1 MILTFVI
8 LFVVLSAWDVKHVNH
23 VLGTMINPGQKP
35 IHYK

>member
-8 LFVVLSAWDVKHVNH
+8 LFVVLSAWDVRHANR

-35 IHYK
+35 IQYK